1 MQDSN
6 KTETI
11 TAEIRSL
18 FELYGNADYDGEPV
32 SQTSHMIQCG
42 MRAMSEGAD
51 TELILGSFLHDIGHL
66 LRHVKQVEAMG
77 GFGVVNHE
85 GLGAAFLRNKGF
97 SERIYAMVE
106 NHVAA
111 KRYLVATV
119 PGYFDKLSPAS
130 IETLKLQGG
139 VMGENEISLF
149 QQHPFFE
156 DIIKVRT
163 WDEEAKNKNAV
174 LLPLNHFMVLITQ
187 YLKDCK
193 NI

>member
-1 MQDSN
+1 MPALN
-6 KTETI
+6 NTETI
-11 TAEIRSL
+11 SAEIRGL
-18 FELYGNADYDGEPV
+18 FEHYGNADYDGEPV
-32 SQTSHMIQCG
+32 TQTSHMIQSG
-42 MRAMSEGAD
+42 MRAMSEGGD
-51 TELILGSFLHDIGHL
+51 IELILGSFLHDIGHL
-66 LRHVKQVEAMG
+66 LRHVNQVDKMG
-77 GFGVVNHE
+77 EYGVVNHE
-85 GLGAAFLRNKGF
+85 GLGAAYLRNKGF

-111 KRYLVATV
+111 KRFLVATV

-139 VMGENEISLF
+139 PMGEDEINLF
-149 QQHPFFE
+149 RQHPFFE

-163 WDEEAKNKNAV
+163 WDEEAKIENAV
-174 LLPLNHFMVLITQ
+174 LLPLNHFMSLINQ